1 MESLGISK
9 GRRVTVILPQQQ
21 FDFIIERMKFT
32 GKTMSEIIRDAITL
46 YMDVNRMYIIQSGDE
61 YKVVTPRGETV
72 LRPKNKKP

>member
-72 LRPKNKKP
+72 LHPKNKKP